1 MCTTWNVSRENLC
14 ERSKR
19 MRHVVVADN
28 WMDGAGL
35 GSVRSLEARRRV
47 LLGAGAE
54 RNDLIL
60 RGCPTLVRLC
70 IAFST
75 LFQLTRITAHVSF
88 LYPRLR
94 EMYIYIYNKVAT
106 YMLNI
111 KFLARMKTVA
121 EPRKGCKYRGQEFNN
136 TLRPDREKVRRSW
149 FGFWMQQRHSR
160 ECIAAQS
167 SRLLKGRYDWRNIFE
182 GKNMRYI
189 RCFV

>member
-1 MCTTWNVSRENLC
+1 
-14 ERSKR
+14 
-19 MRHVVVADN
+19 
-28 WMDGAGL
+28 MDGAGL

-47 LLGAGAE
+47 LLGAGTE

-94 EMYIYIYNKVAT
+94 EMYIYIYIYNKVAT

-149 FGFWMQQRHSR
+149 LLLDAAETQQRVHSGTV
-160 ECIAAQS
+160 ESIVEGEI
-167 SRLLKGRYDWRNIFE
+167 RLEEYF
-182 GKNMRYI
+182 
-189 RCFV
+189 

>member
-1 MCTTWNVSRENLC
+1 
-14 ERSKR
+14 
-19 MRHVVVADN
+19 
-28 WMDGAGL
+28 MDGAGL

-88 LYPRLR
+88 LSLSSVKGDV
-94 EMYIYIYNKVAT
+94 YIYNKVAT

-149 FGFWMQQRHSR
+149 LLLDAAETQQRVHSGTV
-160 ECIAAQS
+160 ESIVEGEI
-167 SRLLKGRYDWRNIFE
+167 RLEEYF
-182 GKNMRYI
+182 
-189 RCFV
+189 